1 MEIAPGIHNVIT
13 EPEAAPGITN
23 TYLIVGADGAAWVD
37 TGWDRPGEGQARVDY
52 WKGIGSPPLKGI
64 AVTHRHPP
72 HWGNA
77 PLIQRECG
85 GPPIIATYEE
95 AEVINERMQGARV
108 DKPVRDGETLSL
120 GDKTLEFIF
129 APGHTYGNMAVFI
142 QESRALFPGDAI
154 MGIGTSVVNPGEGEI
169 SLFLETMQKFLRY
182 DPAVIYTGQGPV
194 VTDPRAKINEL
205 IEHRHQREEEI
216 LTQLRQGP
224 RTVEELFGAIYSGLN
239 ERLSN
244 LARNQIRSHLIK
256 LQKEDRVEESGEAFR
271 LK

>member
-13 EPEAAPGITN
+13 EPEPVMGVTN
-23 TYLIVGADGAAWVD
+23 TYLIVGRTGAVWVD

-52 WKGIGSPPLKGI
+52 WKKLGSPPLRGI

-85 GPPIIATYEE
+85 GPPIIATYQE
-95 AEVINERMQGARV
+95 ADAINERLKIARV
-108 DKPVRDGETLSL
+108 DRPVRDGETLSL
-120 GDKTLEFIF
+120 GDKTLQFVF
-129 APGHTYGNMAVFI
+129 APGHTYGTMAVFI
-142 QESRALFPGDAI
+142 QESRSLFPGDAI
-154 MGIGTSVVNPGEGEI
+154 MGVGTSVVNPGEGEI
-169 SLFLETMQKFLRY
+169 ALFLDTMQKFLRMN
-182 DPAVIYTGQGPV
+182 PSVIYTGQGPV

-205 IEHRHQREEEI
+205 IQHRRQREEEV
-216 LTQLRQGP
+216 LSQLRTGP
-224 RTVEELFGAIYSGLN
+224 KTVEQMFGAIYSGLN

-244 LARNQIRSHLIK
+244 LAKNQIKSHLIK
-256 LQKEDRVEESGEAFR
+256 LQNEGRVVADGETYW